1 MLVANFRTFSC
12 WWKANTLMLKTFFLL
27 CFALPFFFFS
37 NHAGARCKF
46 VGSTLWTWR
55 RHLRHKLDATA
66 VFGNQRRKKK
76 RLNYS
81 TSKTLVNDPVV
92 DLGWIRVDWTI
103 ALECLIN
110 EHVFCIPLAQFECGV
125 CSCRIRRSGGQEE
138 SSRRTDGAAYRS
150 G

>member
-1 MLVANFRTFSC
+1 MLA
-12 WWKANTLMLKTFFLL
+12 
-27 CFALPFFFFS
+27 
-37 NHAGARCKF
+37 
-46 VGSTLWTWR
+46 
-55 RHLRHKLDATA
+55 LDANSSAPLCELDVAICVTNWMPPLCLA
-66 VFGNQRRKKK
+66 ISGERKK